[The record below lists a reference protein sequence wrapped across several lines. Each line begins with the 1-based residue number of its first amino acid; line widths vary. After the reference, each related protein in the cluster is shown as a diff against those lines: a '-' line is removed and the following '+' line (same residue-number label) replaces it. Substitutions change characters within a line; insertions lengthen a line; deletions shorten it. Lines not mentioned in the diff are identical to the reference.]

1 MYIHFNRWCP
11 ARPASWL
18 LDNGRLNLVLLGAE
32 LLASGLQAQ
41 VHHGGDN
48 DGDLVDD
55 TGAELPVSDL
65 QAQAHHGGD
74 DDGDGELVD
83 ANVD

>member
-1 MYIHFNRWCP
+1 MVKIMTSIITKNGDDFKKINGYTHFDCSFP

-41 VHHGGDN
+41 VLLGH
-48 DGDLVDD
+48 
-55 TGAELPVSDL
+55 
-65 QAQAHHGGD
+65 
-74 DDGDGELVD
+74 DDGSP
-83 ANVD
+83 

>member
-1 MYIHFNRWCP
+1 MYIHFKRLSP

-41 VHHGGDN
+41 VPLGH
-48 DGDLVDD
+48 
-55 TGAELPVSDL
+55 
-65 QAQAHHGGD
+65 D
-74 DDGDGELVD
+74 DDGDGDGKLVD
-83 ANVD
+83 GTGAEILTCGLQNLAW

>member
-1 MYIHFNRWCP
+1 MILKITQDVGNHFKRLSL

-41 VHHGGDN
+41 VPLGH
-48 DGDLVDD
+48 
-55 TGAELPVSDL
+55 
-65 QAQAHHGGD
+65 D
-74 DDGDGELVD
+74 DDGIGELAD
-83 ANVD
+83 AYLIFVTRATRILV

>member
-1 MYIHFNRWCP
+1 M
-11 ARPASWL
+11 
-18 LDNGRLNLVLLGAE
+18 
-32 LLASGLQAQ
+32 
-41 VHHGGDN
+41 HHAHDD

-55 TGAELPVSDL
+55 TGAELPASDL
-65 QAQAHHGGD
+65 QAQVHHGGD